1 MSVTSSVPH
10 PHFLSIREFIIDN
23 DPLCNLEVHPLY
35 PPRASTHLHQV
46 AVVNHPQ
53 AIMPS
58 LSTANCQL
66 LRHMTTQLTTTNC

>member
-1 MSVTSSVPH
+1 MSVTSSGPH
-10 PHFLSIREFIIDN
+10 PRFPSIREFIIDI
-23 DPLCNLEVHPLY
+23 DPLCNLDVHPLD
-35 PPRASTHLHQV
+35 PPHRASTHFHQV

-66 LRHMTTQLTTTNC
+66 LHHRTTQ